1 MHYPH
6 APIRRLPVGLQ
17 RARAAELSAGRK
29 RGRSLGEA
37 ISPFVL
43 YTAIALGAIGVW
55 MALPRRRVN
64 PQLLGALVG
73 AAALGLVLLGLGLK
87 AAASETSQLPNIYFY
102 VFSLIALG
110 SCLRVITHQR
120 PVYAALYFILAILA
134 SAGLYLILS
143 AEFMAFALI
152 IIYAGA
158 ILITYLFVIMLATQ
172 APNEEQLES
181 LSDYDATAREP
192 LLATGVGFT
201 LLAVL
206 TSMLFTGTQ
215 SLPDTEAVLAGRNG
229 DEVLADL
236 PARVEEALIDAEL
249 IEAGQ
254 TIARDDHGQ
263 ALIDPVARTA
273 TFETAD
279 GFVDVAWPSDLAAKN
294 VESLAF
300 DFLNRHPGTIEIA
313 GIILLM
319 AMLGAVVL
327 SRRQV
332 EIDEEAKAHQSR
344 HLSVED
350 PA

>member
-1 MHYPH
+1 M
-6 APIRRLPVGLQ
+6 
-17 RARAAELSAGRK
+17 
-29 RGRSLGEA
+29 GEA

-43 YTAIALGAIGVW
+43 YAAIALGAIGVW
-55 MALPRRRVN
+55 MALPRRGVN
-64 PQLLGALVG
+64 PQVLGAIVG
-73 AAALGLVLLGLGLK
+73 AAAVGLVLLGLGLR
-87 AAASETSQLPNIYFY
+87 AGASDASHLPNIYFY
-102 VFSLIALG
+102 VFAAIALG
-110 SCLRVITHQR
+110 ACLRVITHQK

-172 APNEEQLES
+172 APSEERTEA
-181 LSDYDATAREP
+181 LSEYDATAREP

-206 TSMLFTGTQ
+206 TSMLFTGSA
-215 SLPDTEAVLAGRNG
+215 SLPDSEAVVAGRNG

-236 PARVEEALIDAEL
+236 PSRVEEALV
-249 IEAGQ
+249 EAGLMGEGQ
-254 TIARDDHGQ
+254 TIARDADGQ

-273 TFETAD
+273 SVET
-279 GFVDVAWPSDLAAKN
+279 GGEIVEIAWPAGLAARN
-294 VESLAF
+294 VESLAY

>member
-1 MHYPH
+1 MG
-6 APIRRLPVGLQ
+6 AASKSRR
-17 RARAAELSAGRK
+17 ASAGLK

-43 YTAIALGAIGVW
+43 YAAIALGAVGVW
-55 MALPRRRVN
+55 MALPRRGIN
-64 PQLLGALVG
+64 PQVLGALLGA
-73 AAALGLVLLGLGLK
+73 AAVGLVLLGLGLRI
-87 AAASETSQLPNIYFY
+87 AAHDDARFPNIYFY
-102 VFSLIALG
+102 VFSAIALG

-120 PVYAALYFILAILA
+120 PVYAALYFIMAILS

-143 AEFMAFALI
+143 AEFMAFALV

-172 APNEEQLES
+172 APTEEQTEE

-206 TSMLFTGTQ
+206 TSMLFTGSA
-215 SLPDTEAVLAGRNG
+215 SLPDAEAVVAGKNG
-229 DEVLADL
+229 DEVLADM
-236 PARVEEALIDAEL
+236 PARVESALFKAGV
-249 IEAGQ
+249 IEEGQ
-254 TIARDDHGQ
+254 TIARDSDGQ

-273 TFETAD
+273 TIALGDDLVE
-279 GFVDVAWPSDLAAKN
+279 VQWPEDLAARN

-332 EIDEEAKAHQSR
+332 EIDEEAKARQSR